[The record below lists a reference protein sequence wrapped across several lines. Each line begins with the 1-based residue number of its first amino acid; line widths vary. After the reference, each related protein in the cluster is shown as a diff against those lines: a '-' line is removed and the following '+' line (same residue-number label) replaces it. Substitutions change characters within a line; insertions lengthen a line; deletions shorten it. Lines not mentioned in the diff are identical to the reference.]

1 MKVPR
6 IALLFCQ
13 SDANATLSYQ
23 HGWPRAFAGSEKFDC
38 RLFNLSKL
46 LFVDQLGV
54 VRSLIGGKFDA
65 IVLLHSV
72 FSNQKELRGLLYQ
85 TVALAKLPKAYFI
98 GNEYKLMPEKIAFCR
113 NLGVSLLVTQSNDP
127 SVLEMYRKAL
137 GCALACVPNTG
148 FDTSIFSPV
157 RPLRARVVD
166 IGYRSYEGP
175 WYLGNIEKTE
185 IADYFLA
192 NALRLGLSVD
202 ISMDAAKRFDA
213 KAYAIFLNSCRG
225 QIGTESGG
233 DYFELTDVTRNRV
246 NAYMTANPGAAW
258 LDVKHEFFDNYGPSI
273 PMRIISG
280 RQIEAAACKTVQILF
295 EGRYNDYF
303 RADEHFIPLKKDFSN
318 IEDVVRKF
326 HDDAYCE
333 RLVEKAYDVVMG
345 ELTYDRLIEKF
356 SSELRHVL

>member
-6 IALLFCQ
+6 VALLFCQ
-13 SDANATLSYQ
+13 SGANATLSYQ
-23 HGWPRAFAGSEKFDC
+23 HGWPRAFAGSAKFDC
-38 RLFNLSKL
+38 RPFNLSKL
-46 LFVDQLGV
+46 SLVDQLGV
-54 VRSLIGGKFDA
+54 VRALVGGKFDA

-85 TVALAKLPKAYFI
+85 AVALAKLPKAYFI
-98 GNEYKLMPEKIAFCR
+98 GNEYKLMPEKMAFCR

-137 GCALACVPNTG
+137 GCAVACVPNTG

-157 RPLRARVVD
+157 RPLRTREVD

-192 NALRLGLSVD
+192 NAARLGLSVD

-213 KAYAIFLNSCRG
+213 KGYAAFLNSCRG
-225 QIGTESGG
+225 QIGSESGG
-233 DYFELTDVTRNRV
+233 DFFELTDGTRNRV
-246 NAYMTANPGAAW
+246 NAYMAANPGAAW
-258 LDVKHEFFDNYGPSI
+258 SDVKREFFDSYGPSM

-295 EGRYNDYF
+295 QGRYNDYF
-303 RADEHFIPLKKDFSN
+303 RADEHFISLKKDFSN

-326 HDDAYCE
+326 RDEAYCE
-333 RLVEKAYDVVMG
+333 GLVDRAYDVVMSQ
-345 ELTYDRLIEKF
+345 LTYDRLIEKF
-356 SSELRHVL
+356 ASELRQIL